1 MSIELITVLMFFS
14 LIVGLVIG
22 LPLAFIMGGI
32 GVVFSFLLWG
42 PLSLYGISSS
52 AGAIM
57 SSLPL
62 LSVPLFIF
70 MACMLESSG
79 LADDL
84 YTTMYYWFGNL
95 KGGLAVGTVIIC
107 TIFAAMSGVS
117 AAATVTMG
125 FIALPSMLKRGYS
138 KKMAMGCIMAGGMLG
153 QLIPPSTIMIVW
165 GVENEVSVGR
175 LFSGG
180 IIPGL
185 ILSGIFISYI
195 LIRCYLNPLL
205 GPPVPKEENVDWVKK
220 LTSLKAVSIPL
231 LTVAFVLG
239 AIFSGAATPTESA
252 AIGVGCTIVA
262 SAVNRRLNL
271 QAIKKAASRTFQ
283 INGMIMWI
291 LFGAKCFTYVYT
303 ALGAPEL
310 MKKLIIAM
318 PITPYMILIG
328 MQVIYLIM
336 GCFLEAIGILMIT
349 SPVFIPVIKML
360 GFDQVWFGVLFVINM
375 EVAFLTPP
383 VGFNLF
389 YMKSVAPEGTKMSEI
404 WVSALPWIVMQ
415 GSVLVLCI
423 IFPQLILWL
432 PNYIFG

>member
-1 MSIELITVLMFFS
+1 M
-14 LIVGLVIG
+14 
-22 LPLAFIMGGI
+22 
-32 GVVFSFLLWG
+32 
-42 PLSLYGISSS
+42 
-52 AGAIM
+52 
-57 SSLPL
+57 
-62 LSVPLFIF
+62 
-70 MACMLESSG
+70 
-79 LADDL
+79 
-84 YTTMYYWFGNL
+84 
-95 KGGLAVGTVIIC
+95 
-107 TIFAAMSGVS
+107 
-117 AAATVTMG
+117 
-125 FIALPSMLKRGYS
+125 
-138 KKMAMGCIMAGGMLG
+138 
-153 QLIPPSTIMIVW
+153 
-165 GVENEVSVGR
+165 
-175 LFSGG
+175 
-180 IIPGL
+180 
-185 ILSGIFISYI
+185 
-195 LIRCYLNPLL
+195 
-205 GPPVPKEENVDWVKK
+205 PKEENVDWVKK